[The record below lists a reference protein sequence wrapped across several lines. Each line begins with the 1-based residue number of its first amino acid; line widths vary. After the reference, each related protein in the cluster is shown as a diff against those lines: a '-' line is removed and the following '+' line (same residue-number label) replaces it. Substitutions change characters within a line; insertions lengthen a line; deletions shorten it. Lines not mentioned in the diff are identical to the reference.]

1 MNQHNVSLRKL
12 CDGVGLYLLDVRVLD
27 SRQWLLLLQ
36 VVELLQ
42 PPVAL
47 LQLLENSV
55 LLGRVLVGPMGLYD
69 VLSIP

>member
-1 MNQHNVSLRKL
+1 MTQYNVSPQKL
-12 CDGVGLYLLDVRVLD
+12 SEGFGSYLLDVRVLD
-27 SRQWLLLLQ
+27 SRLLLQ

-55 LLGRVLVGPMGLYD
+55 LLGRVLVGPVGLYD
-69 VLSIP
+69 VLPVP